1 MPPFSSS
8 LLSIEERIAASL
20 PSLKLPPEADSSRS
34 SMSLEITATPPAP
47 APAPAP
53 ASAARLPTK
62 VTSHPD
68 PLTPPSRRSKAVAPI
83 ALGGDK
89 TPLSQKNKQSDPSP
103 VGTASASEPFTPTDD
118 MLLLRLYPQYP
129 GEFKRIG
136 KMLTPARGKKEVKRR
151 WKEL

>member
-1 MPPFSSS
+1 MPPSSS
-8 LLSIEERIAASL
+8 SFLSIEERIAASL
-20 PSLKLPPEADSSRS
+20 PALKLPPEADSSRS
-34 SMSLEITATPPAP
+34 SMSLEIPTTPPAP

-62 VTSHPD
+62 VTTHPD
-68 PLTPPSRRSKAVAPI
+68 PLTPQEQP
-83 ALGGDK
+83 
-89 TPLSQKNKQSDPSP
+89 DPSP
-103 VGTASASEPFTPTDD
+103 VATASASEPFTPTDD